1 MRTGRLILAA
11 AIAALAVPAFAGS
24 WPNLPAR
31 KPAAAKPLF
40 SLTVVAPQSRD
51 GFVEEAGDAV
61 SSLEQYRYFPTEEHR
76 GKATIVYANPVPPA
90 ADTLP
95 KNGFEYIGGDGGW
108 QLSQHKY
115 VRLAG
120 KFVHSEECD
129 HAVRS
134 VKAPTA
140 GELEEAR
147 KAYPGA

>member
-1 MRTGRLILAA
+1 MRTGRFILAA
-11 AIAALAVPAFAGS
+11 AIAALALPAAAGS

-40 SLTVVAPQSRD
+40 SLTAVPPQSRD

-61 SSLEQYRYFPTEEHR
+61 SSLEQYRYFPTEEYR
-76 GKATIVYANPVPPA
+76 GRATITYAKPSANA
-90 ADTLP
+90 TDTLS
-95 KNGFEYIGGDGGW
+95 KDGFEFIGGDAGW

-115 VRLAG
+115 VRVAG
-120 KFVHSEECD
+120 KFQHAEECD
-129 HAVRS
+129 HAVRV

-140 GELEEAR
+140 RDLEETR